1 MCFIVVTFLCF
12 MPHKRVSP
20 VIYKLGM
27 EVLYVVILLLHYYI
41 ISSVTRKKS
50 PNVYEGCP
58 KMIALEK

>member
-1 MCFIVVTFLCF
+1 MIRKIVDA
-12 MPHKRVSP
+12 KRIDISAVADETDAF
-20 VIYKLGM
+20 V
-27 EVLYVVILLLHYYI
+27 LLLHYYI